1 MNGLFVLLGASWNLG
16 SWKQFALAAA
26 QERRVFLTMR
36 FLSAQCR
43 VCKGDQFRAEPPETW
58 VERVILPRLFLCP
71 GRCITCFKRR
81 YLPTFQRWTALPNT
95 WR

>member
-1 MNGLFVLLGASWNLG
+1 MH
-16 SWKQFALAAA
+16 
-26 QERRVFLTMR
+26 

-71 GRCITCFKRR
+71 GRCVTCFKRR
-81 YLPTFQRWTALPNT
+81 YLPTFQRWTALPNSWT
-95 WR
+95 DTIARLVLDGTLDPAIRPFGIERFTPAKAAE